1 MKQKNNVEIW
11 ITKNGNFYE
20 CKIISEKDIKIRK
33 TGGTRFVKLLV
44 LNPYSNNVEIILEYL
59 GAAFDFVDNVHTK
72 CGSLLENAIIRSYT
86 NNFETFNY
94 DASKNE
100 LAGDAFIDDADFS
113 GLPDFFD
120 NESFVIG
127 EIKTAGIN
135 KKNTNWNM
143 GGYSK
148 YSKNGN
154 DWEIELKIPQA
165 YLIQLFLMF
174 DMAKKYWKIPPRK
187 CVLITQFI
195 PNKEEIVN
203 KLENEPDLIKREKL
217 AYELIRDLDFHVK
230 HFDKLP
236 ANWEEIKKA
245 ALEKR
250 DELLGHREGVFK
262 NHFYTKI
269 PINEKTI
276 NFINELKKAKHIEL
290 NGDL

>member
-33 TGGTRFVKLLV
+33 TGGTRFVKILG

-72 CGSLLENAIIRSYT
+72 CGRLLETAIINTFSKNY
-86 NNFETFNY
+86 ETFNY
-94 DASKNE
+94 DPSKNE
-100 LAGDAFIDDADFS
+100 LAGDAFIADPDFS
-113 GLPDFFD
+113 GLPDFFCND
-120 NESFVIG
+120 KLVLG

-135 KKNTNWNM
+135 KKITNWNM

-154 DWEIELKIPQA
+154 YWEIELKSPQA

-174 DMAKKYWKIPPRK
+174 DMAKKNFKTPPK
-187 CVLITQFI
+187 SCVLITAFI
-195 PNKEEIVN
+195 ADKEKIVN
-203 KLENEPDLIKREKL
+203 ELEKINDLKEREKL
-217 AYELIRDLDFHVK
+217 AYHLVKDLDFHIET
-230 HFDKLP
+230 FEKLP
-236 ANWEEIKKA
+236 ADWENIKKT

-276 NFINELKKAKHIEL
+276 NFINELKKAKHIKL